1 VTDSGKA
8 CASLPVKSPS
18 RGASKPYWI
27 SHGRRNCS
35 QTRTVDYGPRRA
47 SAHVKMVQLTRLN
60 QETFLLNPDL
70 IEQVEITPT
79 TVITLSNSHKL
90 LVRESA
96 EEVLKRIVE
105 YRRSVKSD
113 LALSQVTDH
122 AESGQ

>member
-1 VTDSGKA
+1 
-8 CASLPVKSPS
+8 
-18 RGASKPYWI
+18 
-27 SHGRRNCS
+27 
-35 QTRTVDYGPRRA
+35 
-47 SAHVKMVQLTRLN
+47 VKMVQLTRLN

>member
-1 VTDSGKA
+1 
-8 CASLPVKSPS
+8 
-18 RGASKPYWI
+18 
-27 SHGRRNCS
+27 
-35 QTRTVDYGPRRA
+35 
-47 SAHVKMVQLTRLN
+47 MVQLTRLN

-79 TVITLSNSHKL
+79 TVITLSNSHNL

>member
-1 VTDSGKA
+1 
-8 CASLPVKSPS
+8 
-18 RGASKPYWI
+18 
-27 SHGRRNCS
+27 
-35 QTRTVDYGPRRA
+35 
-47 SAHVKMVQLTRLN
+47 MVQLTRLN

-113 LALSQVTDH
+113 LSLPQLKNQVE
-122 AESGQ
+122 AGQ

>member
-1 VTDSGKA
+1 
-8 CASLPVKSPS
+8 
-18 RGASKPYWI
+18 
-27 SHGRRNCS
+27 
-35 QTRTVDYGPRRA
+35 
-47 SAHVKMVQLTRLN
+47 MVQLTRLN
-60 QETFLLNPDL
+60 QETLLLNPDL

-113 LALSQVTDH
+113 LSLPQLKNQVE
-122 AESGQ
+122 AGQ

>member
-1 VTDSGKA
+1 
-8 CASLPVKSPS
+8 
-18 RGASKPYWI
+18 
-27 SHGRRNCS
+27 
-35 QTRTVDYGPRRA
+35 
-47 SAHVKMVQLTRLN
+47 MVQLTRLN